1 MKEECND
8 LLSTLIHDIRGDVYS
23 DTLIKCLLSTDGSIF
38 SKQPAG
44 VVYPKETEDVVKTVL
59 FAAEKGLAVHPRGA
73 GSGLCGSA
81 IGNGIV
87 IDFTKYMNRLLNID
101 YDEKV
106 FECQPG
112 FRFGEL
118 EVLLD
123 GKGLF
128 FPPDPSSGEY
138 ATFGGMYGT
147 NASGAHSVK
156 YGNVAD
162 YIVDAQVALGNGQV
176 INISDI
182 MGRQYDTLPKNLQ
195 GLYRLY
201 ADNAE
206 TIEEAYPD
214 VKYNSA
220 GYNLRGLVQDDR
232 LCLGKLFAGA
242 EGTLGVVT
250 RLTFR
255 LIDKP
260 AHDSLV
266 VAFFDDIVSSARAVQ
281 LILPMEPSGI
291 EIMDKSLLHLARQN
305 DEKLEEK
312 IPDGI
317 DNLLLIEFDST
328 QAQECATKVQKVKK
342 LLNTQGLS
350 DDTHLA
356 VSASEK
362 ERFWAVRKAAV
373 PILYKLKGEKKIL
386 ALIEDAVVPTERLVD
401 YFEGIYRILNQY
413 EVGFVLYGHIAKGL
427 MHTRP
432 LLDLKDPHDIDLL
445 KTLADEIFDLVH
457 ALGGAVSGEHGDG
470 RLRSAYVKRQYP
482 QIYDLFIQTK
492 RFLDVKN
499 ILNPEIITIH
509 DPNQMKKDL
518 RYGTAYHAVDLSDKL
533 LNWPEGLTTEIEK
546 CHGCSKCTTVTTAT
560 RMCPIYK
567 FTRDEAA
574 APKAKAN
581 ILRALISGIVDDKD
595 LYGEAFQYVIDHCVN
610 CGSCYKECP
619 SNVNIPK
626 MAIEARSQYVKK
638 FGPSL
643 EHRFLTSIELAGR
656 TTRKFSAALKLLMSP
671 KAARVVG
678 QAMTGISA
686 QRQFISFAGQSLF
699 ERIRPVE
706 GNGETRALYFAGCYA
721 AYIRPEIGEA
731 AVKVMKSLGMTV
743 YTPTQHCC
751 GLPMLSKG
759 MIKQA
764 KGKVAQNIAQWR
776 DTLERADHVVVTCS
790 SCGLSLMKEWSY
802 LLNSGDVDIL
812 QRKTIHISRLI
823 NQNIQKLNLKE
834 YPARVSYHNPCHL
847 KIQLDPQSSTSMLS
861 HVPGLDIED
870 LNSHCCGM
878 AGSWGIS
885 SKNYDLSVKIGSDMI
900 SKLNESD
907 TTVGVTDC
915 PTCRIQMEQLSAKSI
930 RHPIEIIARCLPEG

>member
-1 MKEECND
+1 MQEIHND
-8 LLSTLIHDIRGDVYS
+8 LLNAFGRDIRGEVYT
-23 DTLIKCLLSTDGSIF
+23 DTLRKCMLATDGSIF

-44 VVYPKETEDVVKTVL
+44 VVYPQETQDVVKTVL
-59 FAAEKGLAVHPRGA
+59 FAAENGLAVHPRGA

-81 IGNGIV
+81 IGNGLV
-87 IDFTKYMNRLLNID
+87 VDFTKYMNRLLHID
-101 YDEKV
+101 YDEKT

-118 EVLLD
+118 EALLK

-128 FPPDPSSGEY
+128 YPPDPSSGEY
-138 ATFGGMYGT
+138 ATFGGMYAT

-162 YIVDAQVALGNGQV
+162 YIVDAQVVLGNGQV
-176 INISDI
+176 INLSDI
-182 MGRQYDTLPKNLQ
+182 QGRQYDTLPEDLQ

-206 TIEEAYPD
+206 TIEGAYPD
-214 VKYNSA
+214 VKFNSA
-220 GYNLRGLVQDDR
+220 GYNLRGLVQEDR
-232 LCLGKLFAGA
+232 LCLDKLLAGA

-250 RLTFR
+250 RLKFR
-255 LIDKP
+255 LLDKP

-266 VAFFDDIVSSARAVQ
+266 VAFFDDIVSSAKAVQ
-281 LILPMEPSGI
+281 QILPMGPSGI
-291 EIMDKSLLHLARQN
+291 EVMDKSLLKLARES
-305 DEKLEEK
+305 DDKLKEK

-328 QAQECATKVQKVKK
+328 QADECAAQAQKVKE
-342 LLNTQGLS
+342 LLSAQGLS
-350 DDTHLA
+350 DNTHLA

-362 ERFWAVRKAAV
+362 EKFWAVRKAAV
-373 PILYKLKGEKKIL
+373 PILYKLKGQKKIL
-386 ALIEDAVVPTERLVD
+386 ALIEDAVVPTDRLVD

-413 EVGFVLYGHIAKGL
+413 EVSFVLYGHIAKGL
-427 MHTRP
+427 LHTRP
-432 LLDLKDPHDIDLL
+432 LMDLKDPHDIDLL

-470 RLRSAYVKRQYP
+470 RLRSAYIKRQYP
-482 QIYDLFIQTK
+482 QIYELFLQTK
-492 RFLDVKN
+492 RLLDEKN

-509 DPNQMKKDL
+509 DPEQMKKDL
-518 RYGTAYHAVDLSDKL
+518 RYGSAYHGVDLSDKL
-533 LNWPEGLTTEIEK
+533 LDWPEGFITEVEK

-581 ILRALISGIVDDKD
+581 ILRALISGAVDDKD
-595 LYGEAFQYVIDHCVN
+595 LYEEAFQYVIDHCVN
-610 CGSCYKECP
+610 CGSCYHECP

-643 EHRFLTSIELAGR
+643 EHRLLTSIELAGR
-656 TTRKFSAALKLLMSP
+656 TTRKFSAALKLLMGP
-671 KAARVVG
+671 KAARVAG
-678 QAMTGISA
+678 QAITGISA
-686 QRQFISFAGQSLF
+686 QRDFIAFAGRSLF

-706 GNGETRALYFAGCYA
+706 GDGETRVLYYTGCYA

-731 AVKVMKSLGMTV
+731 AVKVLKSLGMTV
-743 YTPTQHCC
+743 YTPPQHCC

-764 KGKVAQNIAQWR
+764 KAKVAQNLAKWR
-776 DTLERADHVVVTCS
+776 DLLESVDHVVVTCS

-802 LLNSGDVDIL
+802 LLDSGDVDTL
-812 QRKTIHISRLI
+812 QSKTIHISRLI
-823 NQNIQKLNLKE
+823 NQNIHKLNLKQ
-834 YPARVSYHNPCHL
+834 YPAKVSYHNPCHL
-847 KIQLDPQSSTSMLS
+847 KIQLDPQSSTSLLS
-861 HVPGLDIED
+861 QVPGLEVED
-870 LNSHCCGM
+870 LKSQCCGM

-885 SKNYDLSVKIGSDMI
+885 AKNYDLSVKIGSDMI
-900 SKLNESD
+900 SKLNDSD
-907 TTVGVTDC
+907 ATVGVTDC
-915 PTCRIQMEQLSAKSI
+915 PTCRIQMEHLSAKPI
-930 RHPIEIIARCLPEG
+930 RHPIEIIAQCLPEG